1 MSLRQLKKQVEQL
14 FRTKDLP
21 SALSV
26 VAKMPARRVVNPLFG
41 LLYHEAPRVRWYAVA
56 AMGEVASRLADREV
70 ESARVI
76 MRRLMWNLND
86 ESGGMGWGSPEAM
99 GEIMARHPGLAR
111 EYAPILISY
120 LNPEGNF
127 LEHEGLQEGLLWA
140 VGRLARVHPRLMD
153 GALAFITSHFA
164 SDNGTLRAMS
174 LWAAIP
180 LAQDVIGS
188 AVQGLSSD
196 RTEVSVFQD
205 GVMVRQTISGLA
217 AELAGGQSNS
227 R

>member
-14 FRTKDLP
+14 FRTEDLP
-21 SALSV
+21 SALSI

-56 AMGEVASRLADREV
+56 AMGEVVSRLAGREV
-70 ESARVI
+70 ASARVI

-99 GEIMARHPGLAR
+99 GEIMARHSGLAK
-111 EYAPILISY
+111 EYGAILVSY
-120 LNPEGNF
+120 LNPDGNF
-127 LEHEGLQEGLLWA
+127 LEHEGLQAGALWA

-153 GALAFITSHFA
+153 GALAFITPHFT
-164 SDNGTLRAMS
+164 SDNDTLRGIS

-180 LAQDVIGS
+180 LAQGGIGNP
-188 AVQGLSSD
+188 VQGASSD

-205 GVMVRQTISGLA
+205 GALVKQTIAGLA
-217 AELAGGQSNS
+217 AQLAGGQSKS